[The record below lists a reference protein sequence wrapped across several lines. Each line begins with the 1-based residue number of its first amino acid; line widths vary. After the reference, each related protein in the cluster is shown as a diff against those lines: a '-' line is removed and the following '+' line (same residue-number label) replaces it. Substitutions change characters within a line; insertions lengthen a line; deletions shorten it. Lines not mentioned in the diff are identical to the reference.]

1 MDKDIYRKIKKL
13 RTKLE
18 KAIGEKG
25 LNSTE
30 VRKFSDEM
38 DELLN
43 EYEESVKIADF
54 PKDSEML
61 ECYKISYE
69 KLKKITSDFKKF
81 PTVAEWNQYAKENDL
96 LSNSSLEYISK
107 LNWKYLKIKV
117 ERELNFKIIEKPKK
131 VKKNF
136 WLKY

>member
-1 MDKDIYRKIKKL
+1 MDRDIYRKIKRL

-18 KAIGEKG
+18 KAIKEKG
-25 LNSTE
+25 LNSIE
-30 VRKFSDEM
+30 VRELSDEM
-38 DELLN
+38 DRLLN
-43 EYEESVKIADF
+43 EYEESIKIVDF

-61 ECYKISYE
+61 EYYKISYE

-81 PTVAEWNQYAKENDL
+81 PTVAEWNHYAKENNL

-117 ERELNFKIIEKPKK
+117 ERELNFKVIEKPKK
-131 VKKNF
+131 G
-136 WLKY
+136 